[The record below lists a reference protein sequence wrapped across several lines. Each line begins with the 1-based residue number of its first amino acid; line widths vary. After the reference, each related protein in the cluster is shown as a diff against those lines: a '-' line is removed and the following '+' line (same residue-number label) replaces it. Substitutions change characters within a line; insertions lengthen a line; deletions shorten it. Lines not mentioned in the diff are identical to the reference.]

1 MERVNLS
8 LIKELRVQ
16 KKMSQAEMA
25 EVLGLS
31 NMWAY
36 HRKERGDQAFTAEE
50 LNMIAKF
57 HKKKMENFFEVIV
70 AENATDKSKQAIG

>member
-1 MERVNLS
+1 MEKVNLS

-25 EVLGLS
+25 EELGFN

-36 HRKERGDQAFTAEE
+36 HRKERGEQSFTAEE
-50 LNMIAKF
+50 LNLLAKF
-57 HKKKMENFFEVIV
+57 HKKKMENFFINEVAKSATKEKRV
-70 AENATDKSKQAIG
+70 AI